1 MDPFTIALLSAIAKV
16 GIDAIISLL
25 EHPRT
30 NIDEVIAALKIAKDK
45 SLQSYIDDDKAATAA
60 AERLKALPKLPG
72 A

>member
-1 MDPFTIALLSAIAKV
+1 MDPFLIALLSAIAKV
-16 GIDAIISLL
+16 GIDAVIALL

-45 SLQSYIDDDKAATAA
+45 SLQSYIDDDKAAAA
-60 AERLKALPKLPG
+60 AAARLKALPKPPG